1 MRREGAYRGERFP
14 KWNGPFR
21 SVQRAACTSYFRPE
35 LSSEEHNLT
44 NATNGAVG
52 NTRFSSQSGPIDQ
65 QKQLVALLVEA
76 RIVLCPIRRI
86 RVIRSLMTRDRAP
99 RGRVQG
105 RAISKMEVVPS
116 VQFNAPRARRTFVR
130 SRRQR
135 RTFDECHE
143 WGSGQY

>member
-1 MRREGAYRGERFP
+1 VGT
-14 KWNGPFR
+14 
-21 SVQRAACTSYFRPE
+21 TSFY
-35 LSSEEHNLT
+35 
-44 NATNGAVG
+44 
-52 NTRFSSQSGPIDQ
+52 SQSGRIDQ

-116 VQFNAPRARRTFVR
+116 VQFNAPVHVVLSSGAVVKGE
-130 SRRQR
+130 Q
-135 RTFDECHE
+135 FDECDE
-143 WGSGQY
+143 